1 MRRRLV
7 FMVAV
12 ALLFLGACDIVKP
25 PVSLARWD
33 QAIWNQAKWE

>member
-1 MRRRLV
+1 MRRRLAVV
-7 FMVAV
+7 FTL
-12 ALLFLGACDIVKP
+12 ALLLLGACDIVKP